1 MSREMMP
8 VAGVLVKRIGVHVVL
23 TMQGRQLFLSAH
35 DAKAIGAALVD
46 VAEDEKGGGDVR

>member
-1 MSREMMP
+1 MNREVMP

-23 TMQGRQLFLSAH
+23 TMQGRQMFLSAH

-46 VAEDEKGGGDVR
+46 VADEAKK